1 MINKDLTIM
10 ELLQNYPE
18 TADKLKAMG
27 MGCSICMGAATETIE
42 QGVKAHGLNLEKV
55 LSELNECIK

>member
-1 MINKDLTIM
+1 M